1 MPLVIERRYVDL
13 EVTEL
18 RVDENENVLEGYAA
32 VFGKWSDNLGF
43 FREKIRKGAFKRSIK
58 DGADVKALFNHD
70 SNMILGR
77 VKNDTL
83 EVKEDDKGLFY
94 RVQLPETSYAKDLY
108 ESVKRGDITQN
119 SFGFETLSDK
129 WNDKGDERE
138 LLEVKLFDV
147 SPVTYPA
154 YPQTKVTARSLI
166 QDSGIDFDT
175 LGRVLN
181 KVNLQ
186 MELTVEERQFIDKA
200 INILRGFIPDPSDPL
215 QAQHSDDSPDPA
227 IAIRA
232 DDELVIDYDY
242 LKILSEVH

>member
-1 MPLVIERRYVDL
+1 MPVVERRYVDV
-13 EVTEL
+13 EATEL

-32 VFGKWSDNLGF
+32 VFGKWSDSLGF

-58 DGADVKALFNHD
+58 NGADVKALFNHD
-70 SNMILGR
+70 ANLILGGT
-77 VKNDTL
+77 KNKTL
-83 EVKEDDKGLFY
+83 EVNEDDKGLFY

-108 ESVKRGDITQN
+108 ESVKRGDINQN

-186 MELTVEERQFIDKA
+186 MGLTAEERQFIDNA
-200 INILRGFIPDPSDPL
+200 IKILRGFIPDPSDPL
-215 QAQHSDDSPDPA
+215 QEQHSADPDDPA
-227 IAIRA
+227 NAIQM
-232 DDELVIDYDY
+232 DDDLVIDYDY
-242 LKILSEVH
+242 LKTLMEV